1 MPGLKIVYLTIH
13 DYYFVVDN
21 FRLLHFLHPFLMH
34 VNFFPF
40 VRFELRYP
48 IIYSRENFVI
58 PIAFIIFVSFS
69 YTRLDFLSDQILHA

>member
-48 IIYSRENFVI
+48 IIYSRETLR
-58 PIAFIIFVSFS
+58 
-69 YTRLDFLSDQILHA
+69 YTHSIYHNRQFFLHAT